1 MTRLLTLSF
10 ALALTGCGLLGGG
23 SAPDPVDATPEAPP
37 APTAPSSV
45 SLVGQ
50 MEMNAGG
57 NAARVY
63 LYPLASDATFRSTPV
78 QAFWEDPAGTLG
90 ADLVGSVRDATVRP
104 GETTPLDGLDLGSA
118 IYLGIAA
125 DLRVPDG
132 DRWRAVLPVADVLGR
147 DVVVTVLEGGVSAVT
162 R

>member
-1 MTRLLTLSF
+1 MLRAPAFAL

-23 SAPDPVDATPEAPP
+23 ADPVATPDAPP

-45 SLVGQ
+45 TLVGGDA
-50 MEMNAGG
+50 MNAGG

-63 LYPLASDATFRSTPV
+63 LFPLASDAAFTSTPV
-78 QAFWEDPAGTLG
+78 QAFWDDPEGALG
-90 ADLVGSVRDATVRP
+90 DDLVGSVRDVTVRP
-104 GETTPLDGLDLGSA
+104 GASTPLDALDLGPA
-118 IYLGIAA
+118 VTLGVAA

-132 DRWRAVLPVADVLGR
+132 DRWRTALPVADLAGR
-147 DVVVTVLEGGVSAVT
+147 DVVVTVTEGGVSVSL

>member
-1 MTRLLTLSF
+1 MTRLLTLSLV
-10 ALALTGCGLLGGG
+10 LALSGCGLLGGG
-23 SAPDPVDATPEAPP
+23 AAPAPVDATPEAPP
-37 APTAPSSV
+37 APTAPTSV

-50 MEMNAGG
+50 ATMNAGG
-57 NAARVY
+57 NSARVY
-63 LYPLASDATFRSTPV
+63 LYPLSSDATFRATPV
-78 QAFWEDPAGTLG
+78 QAFWQDPAGTLG
-90 ADLVGSVRDATVRP
+90 ADLVGSIRDATVRP
-104 GETTPLDGLDLGSA
+104 GETTPIDGLDLGDA

-132 DRWRAVLPVADVLGR
+132 DRWRAVIPVADLLGR